1 MVRSKFKRVSLMIA
15 QSIMIVAFMLI
26 TFFGILCFVFNICY
40 MKTHVIGYSMYPTLN
55 AEVQTATERGDEVYI
70 NKFREL
76 KVGDI
81 VSANV
86 EWWSSGPIIKR
97 LVAVGGDKLQVEE
110 TSASFVLKNN
120 GEEVYT
126 VQKTANSVAYY
137 NRFVENMPNF
147 GETGTTDEG
156 EKYVIIQE
164 DKFFLMSDN
173 WAEAMVDCTTYGGI
187 ERENIIGGVD
197 IILKQNEN
205 KIHLLGKMLKLVF

>member
-1 MVRSKFKRVSLMIA
+1 MIA
-15 QSIMIVAFMLI
+15 QSILILLFMLI
-26 TFFGILCFVFNICY
+26 TFFGILSLVFNVCY

-70 NKFREL
+70 NKFREIE
-76 KVGDI
+76 VGDI

-97 LVAVGGDKLQVEE
+97 LVAVGGDKLQLEE

-120 GEEVYT
+120 GQELYT
-126 VQKTANSVAYY
+126 VQKNAHSIAYF
-137 NRFVENMPNF
+137 NRFVDNMPDF
-147 GETGTTDEG
+147 GKTGRDENGCIYLTIKEG
-156 EKYVIIQE
+156 EY
-164 DKFFLMSDN
+164 FLMSDN
-173 WAEAMVDCTTYGGI
+173 WSEAMVDCTSYGGI
-187 ERENIIGGVD
+187 ERDDIIGGVD